1 MKGGIEL
8 TKSDL
13 VAAIAKDADLT
24 KVAAEKVVSSLI
36 ENITQTLKKGN
47 KVSLVGFGT
56 FEVSERKARTGVNPQ
71 TGEKIKIK
79 ATKVAKFRPGKNLK
93 EKIK

>member
-1 MKGGIEL
+1 MKGVVEL

-13 VAAIAKDADLT
+13 AVNVAKEAELT
-24 KVAAEKVVSSLI
+24 KADAVNAVNALLD
-36 ENITQTLKKGN
+36 NIQKALKKGD

-56 FEVSERKARTGVNPQ
+56 FEVSKRKARTGVNPQ

-79 ATKVAKFRPGKNLK
+79 ASKIAKFRPGKNLK
-93 EKIK
+93 GAIK